1 MSVPCVEET
10 PARVIFNPASGGGAW
25 TPQELRALLGDR
37 RLDWV
42 RTEHL
47 GDAREAAREWRGL
60 LMVAGGDGTLNDAVH
75 GIGLAGFPEDV
86 TLALLSTGTRTPVW
100 GFAPPADGGTP
111 KKNPAPAMA
120 QARAPRYP
128 RAAPEGEGTVR

>member
-1 MSVPCVEET
+1 MDA
-10 PARVIFNPASGGGAW
+10 ARAP
-25 TPQELRALLGDR
+25 RLLGDG

-60 LMVAGGDGTLNDAVH
+60 LEVAGGDGTLNEVVH

-86 TLALLSTGTRTPVW
+86 TLALLPTGTRMPVW

-128 RAAPEGEGTVR
+128 GAAQEGEGIVR

>member
-1 MSVPCVEET
+1 MSVPRVEEA

-25 TPQELRALLGDR
+25 MPQELRALLGYR
-37 RLDWV
+37 RLDGV

-47 GDAREAAREWRGL
+47 GDALEAAREWRGL
-60 LMVAGGDGTLNDAVH
+60 LVVAGGDGTLNEVVH

-86 TLALLSTGTRTPVW
+86 TLALLPTGTGMPVR
-100 GFAPPADGGTP
+100 GFAPPAGGGTP

>member
-1 MSVPCVEET
+1 M
-10 PARVIFNPASGGGAW
+10 
-25 TPQELRALLGDR
+25 LGDR

-60 LMVAGGDGTLNDAVH
+60 LVVAGGDGTSNEAVH

-86 TLALLSTGTRTPVW
+86 TLALLPTGTGNDLARTLGV
-100 GFAPPADGGTP
+100 PADPQGAGKDHPVRRALRGRRGGHGLVV
-111 KKNPAPAMA
+111 
-120 QARAPRYP
+120 RCP
-128 RAAPEGEGTVR
+128 RAGRQHRHR